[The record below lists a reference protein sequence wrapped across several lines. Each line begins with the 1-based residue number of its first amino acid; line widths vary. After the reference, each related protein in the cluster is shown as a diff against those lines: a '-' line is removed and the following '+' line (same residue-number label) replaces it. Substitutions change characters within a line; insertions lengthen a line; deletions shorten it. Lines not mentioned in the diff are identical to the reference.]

1 MIQILK
7 LNKSLIIFTIL
18 LLLGLQS
25 AYSKSQIEIS
35 LLTCSSGAETFTA
48 WGHSAIRIIDPESNT
63 DIVYNFGLFDFD
75 TPNFYPKFIKGKLKY
90 KLGVHDTYHF
100 YTSYFEENRQII
112 EQKLNLSDE
121 NKTKIISRLKYLY
134 KPENRYYLYS
144 FVGKNC
150 TSELRDLILE
160 NVETNF
166 DNTITQKSYRDQ
178 LHEFLNDKLWMKFGM
193 SLIMGYKIDRNINKF
208 ESLFLPDYLC
218 AGLNDLQTNNQPLVE
233 KEQVYNKVDDSGNAY
248 PFLINPI
255 LIFSLILVLIVLIK
269 SNFVQIPLQIIIGLL
284 GLVILVVSLYT
295 EHPELQYNL
304 NLLWINPFYIFTAF
318 KFKNY
323 PNIRKYLTLF
333 IQALIIIMIPIWIFH
348 VQQFELTFLLICS
361 VLTIFNIRILAA
373 LKKN

>member
-1 MIQILK
+1 MTK
-7 LNKSLIIFTIL
+7 MNKSLIIFTIL
-18 LLLGLQS
+18 LLLVLQS

-48 WGHSAIRIIDPESNT
+48 WGHSAIRIIDPDSNT

-90 KLGVHDTYHF
+90 KLGVHQTYHF
-100 YTSYFEENRQII
+100 YTSYFDENRQII
-112 EQKLNLSDE
+112 EQTLNLSDE
-121 NKTKIISRLKYLY
+121 SETKIIERLEYLNR
-134 KPENRYYLYS
+134 PENKYYLYS

-166 DNTITQKSYRDQ
+166 DNSLTQKSYRDQ
-178 LHEFLNDKLWMKFGM
+178 LNESLNDKLWVKFGM

-208 ESLFLPDYLC
+208 ESLFLPDNLC
-218 AGLNDLQTNNQPLVE
+218 SELNNLQTNKQPIV
-233 KEQVYNKVDDSGNAY
+233 KEEQIYNKVDNSGSAY
-248 PFLINPI
+248 PFIINPI
-255 LIFSLILVLIVLIK
+255 FIFSLVLVLIVFIK
-269 SNFVQIPLQIIIGLL
+269 SNYVQIPLQIIIGLL

-304 NLLWINPFYIFTAF
+304 NLLWINPLYLFSVF
-318 KFKNY
+318 KYKNK

-333 IQALIIIMIPIWIFH
+333 IQAFIIIMIPIWIFH
-348 VQQFELTFLLICS
+348 IQQFDITYLLICS
-361 VLTIFNIRILAA
+361 ILTIFNIRILAT

>member
-1 MIQILK
+1 MGFFVSV
-7 LNKSLIIFTIL
+7 N
-18 LLLGLQS
+18 
-25 AYSKSQIEIS
+25 ANNNIEIS

-48 WGHSAIRIIDPESNT
+48 WGHSALRIVDKDSNI

-112 EQKLNLSDE
+112 EQKLNLTDE
-121 NKTKIISRLKYLY
+121 SKTKIIDRLEYLY
-134 KPENRYYLYS
+134 RPENRYYYYS

-160 NVETNF
+160 NIETNF
-166 DNTITQKSYRDQ
+166 DNTLTQKSYRDQ
-178 LHEFLNDKLWMKFGM
+178 LHEFLNDKLWVKFGM
-193 SLIMGYKIDRNINKF
+193 SLIMGYKIDRKISKF

-218 AGLNDLQTNNQPLVE
+218 KELNNLQTNNHPLVE
-233 KEQVYNKVDDSGNAY
+233 KEQVYNKVEDSGNTY

-255 LIFSLILVLIVLIK
+255 LIFSLVLVLIVLIK
-269 SNFVQIPLQIIIGLL
+269 SNYVQIPLQIIIGLL
-284 GLVILVVSLYT
+284 GLVILAVSLYT

-304 NLLWINPFYIFTAF
+304 NLLWLNPFYILTAF

-348 VQQFELTFLLICS
+348 IQQFDITYLLICS
-361 VLTIFNIRILAA
+361 TLTIFNIRNISSH
-373 LKKN
+373 